1 MMVHGFG
8 SFRYP
13 VHEFH
18 GLDEACE
25 LEDTLDSV
33 AVRPPAWELWQGL
46 LNLGV
51 GQNCAHHEFLGSNKT
66 YLPIIVV

>member
-1 MMVHGFG
+1 MVVHGFG
-8 SFRYP
+8 SFRYL

-18 GLDEACE
+18 GLDETCE

-33 AVRPPAWELWQGL
+33 AVRCPAVKLLQGL

-51 GQNCAHHEFLGSNKT
+51 G
-66 YLPIIVV
+66 